1 MDEGLL
7 TVSQAANYLQVC
19 DKTVLRLIKSQKLT
33 ASKIGNRWRI
43 KSSDIDKYVS
53 NNTNSADRGENDE

>member
-33 ASKIGNRWRI
+33 TSKIGNRWRI
-43 KSSDIDKYVS
+43 KGSDIEKYVS
-53 NNTNSADRGENDE
+53 NNTNSAD